1 MTLSVSAAFRAI
13 LAEPRTKNAIAD
25 NDYFSNPR
33 TEHSGNDPGSNSY
46 TFGKYQAT
54 STWFPLML
62 LFEND
67 IAVFGCLRI
76 YLDNGMVSCST
87 RVQQLRHGGHV
98 EL

>member
-54 STWFPLML
+54 STWFPLIL

-67 IAVFGCLRI
+67 IAVFGCLRP
-76 YLDNGMVSCST
+76 S
-87 RVQQLRHGGHV
+87 
-98 EL
+98 